1 MKKIKQATAL
11 AAAAVLSATMLAG
24 CGGSTEGTA
33 STETASSAS
42 TAAQSGNAGEFTY
55 PMAAGHSITYWCNL
69 NENIGSYY
77 KDMGE
82 SPFGKGLME
91 NTGVDITFLHPPTG
105 GENEQFNLLVADGDL
120 PDVMEYH
127 WQNYPGGPEKA
138 ISDGV
143 IVSLN
148 DIINQY
154 CPNLKAYLDANPE
167 IARQCRTDDGN
178 YYAFPFIRGNEELR
192 VTEGLFIRQDWL
204 DELGLEIPT
213 TIDEWHTVLTA
224 FKEEKG
230 ATAPFCYE
238 WTMGS
243 LTDNNPFAY
252 AYDTKRGFYVGEDGK
267 SHYGAAEQNYKEYLQ
282 TMHDWYAEGLLD
294 PDMMTSSYETVS
306 AKMSNGNAGASF
318 GWAGSRMGVWS
329 NAGVEIEPKF
339 NLQPC
344 PYPSRD
350 KNTLVKMGQIDSAC
364 PNQGMVAITTSCKDV
379 IKDKGFR

>member
-167 IARQCRTDDGN
+167 IARQCRM
-178 YYAFPFIRGNEELR
+178 
-192 VTEGLFIRQDWL
+192 
-204 DELGLEIPT
+204 
-213 TIDEWHTVLTA
+213 TA
-224 FKEEKG
+224 
-230 ATAPFCYE
+230 T
-238 WTMGS
+238 
-243 LTDNNPFAY
+243 
-252 AYDTKRGFYVGEDGK
+252 
-267 SHYGAAEQNYKEYLQ
+267 
-282 TMHDWYAEGLLD
+282 TMHSRSSAATRNCVSRRDCSSGRTGLMSLAWKY
-294 PDMMTSSYETVS
+294 PPPLTSGT
-306 AKMSNGNAGASF
+306 
-318 GWAGSRMGVWS
+318 
-329 NAGVEIEPKF
+329 
-339 NLQPC
+339 PC
-344 PYPSRD
+344 
-350 KNTLVKMGQIDSAC
+350 
-364 PNQGMVAITTSCKDV
+364 
-379 IKDKGFR
+379 

>member
-11 AAAAVLSATMLAG
+11 AAAAALSATMLAG

-33 STETASSAS
+33 STATETASSAS
-42 TAAQSGNAGEFTY
+42 TAAESGNAGEFTY

-105 GENEQFNLLVADGDL
+105 GQDEQFNLLVADGDL

-148 DIINQY
+148 DIIDQY

-178 YYAFPFIRGNEELR
+178 YYAFPFIRGNKELR
-192 VTEGLFIRQDWL
+192 VTMGLFIRQDWL

-224 FKEEKG
+224 F
-230 ATAPFCYE
+230 
-238 WTMGS
+238 
-243 LTDNNPFAY
+243 
-252 AYDTKRGFYVGEDGK
+252 
-267 SHYGAAEQNYKEYLQ
+267 
-282 TMHDWYAEGLLD
+282 
-294 PDMMTSSYETVS
+294 TV
-306 AKMSNGNAGASF
+306 M
-318 GWAGSRMGVWS
+318 
-329 NAGVEIEPKF
+329 
-339 NLQPC
+339 
-344 PYPSRD
+344 
-350 KNTLVKMGQIDSAC
+350 
-364 PNQGMVAITTSCKDV
+364 
-379 IKDKGFR
+379 

>member
-1 MKKIKQATAL
+1 
-11 AAAAVLSATMLAG
+11 MLAG
-24 CGGSTEGTA
+24 CGGSTESTA
-33 STETASSAS
+33 STATETASSAS
-42 TAAQSGNAGEFTY
+42 TAAESGNAGEFTY

-148 DIINQY
+148 DIIDQY

-238 WTMGS
+238 WTMGA

-252 AYDTKRGFYVGEDGK
+252 AYDTKRGFLCRRGWKVPLRRSRAKLQRVPADHARLVCRGSAGPRHDDFQLRDGQRQD
-267 SHYGAAEQNYKEYLQ
+267 E
-282 TMHDWYAEGLLD
+282 
-294 PDMMTSSYETVS
+294 
-306 AKMSNGNAGASF
+306 
-318 GWAGSRMGVWS
+318 
-329 NAGVEIEPKF
+329 
-339 NLQPC
+339 
-344 PYPSRD
+344 
-350 KNTLVKMGQIDSAC
+350 
-364 PNQGMVAITTSCKDV
+364 
-379 IKDKGFR
+379 

>member
-11 AAAAVLSATMLAG
+11 AAAAALSATMLAG
-24 CGGSTEGTA
+24 CGGSTESTA
-33 STETASSAS
+33 STETETASSAS
-42 TAAQSGNAGEFTY
+42 TTAENSNAGEFTY

-69 NENIGSYY
+69 KESIGSYY

-105 GENEQFNLLVADGDL
+105 GQNEQFNLLVADGDL

-148 DIINQY
+148 DIIDQY

-178 YYAFPFIRGNEELR
+178 YYAFPFIRGDEALC
-192 VTEGLFIRQDWL
+192 VTEGLLIRQDWL

-224 FKEEKG
+224 FKEKEG

-238 WTMGS
+238 WTTGS

-306 AKMSNGNAGASF
+306 AKVSNGNAGASF
-318 GWAGSRMGVWS
+318 GWAGSRMG
-329 NAGVEIEPKF
+329 EIG
-339 NLQPC
+339 
-344 PYPSRD
+344 RAH
-350 KNTLVKMGQIDSAC
+350 V
-364 PNQGMVAITTSCKDV
+364 
-379 IKDKGFR
+379 

>member
-154 CPNLKAYLDANPE
+154 CPNLKAYLDANP
-167 IARQCRTDDGN
+167 RN
-178 YYAFPFIRGNEELR
+178 
-192 VTEGLFIRQDWL
+192 
-204 DELGLEIPT
+204 
-213 TIDEWHTVLTA
+213 
-224 FKEEKG
+224 
-230 ATAPFCYE
+230 
-238 WTMGS
+238 
-243 LTDNNPFAY
+243 
-252 AYDTKRGFYVGEDGK
+252 
-267 SHYGAAEQNYKEYLQ
+267 
-282 TMHDWYAEGLLD
+282 
-294 PDMMTSSYETVS
+294 
-306 AKMSNGNAGASF
+306 
-318 GWAGSRMGVWS
+318 
-329 NAGVEIEPKF
+329 
-339 NLQPC
+339 C
-344 PYPSRD
+344 PPVPHR
-350 KNTLVKMGQIDSAC
+350 
-364 PNQGMVAITTSCKDV
+364 
-379 IKDKGFR
+379 